1 MCCLRNSINI
11 KTMEWDNYT
20 YLLLMVGTILVPL
33 LLSFEKDVRYFKKW
47 KYLFPAI
54 FLTGVFFIIWDV
66 IFTKNSIWS
75 FNPQFLTGIYIL
87 NLPLEEWLF
96 FIAVPFS
103 CTFIYEVIKV
113 KMPHYEKPQI
123 FSYFTIF
130 VVLVSF
136 LLFVFNLDRRYTSL
150 NFLFLGLYGGYIYL
164 SKWFKPY
171 YSKFY
176 LAWLIGLI
184 PFLVVNGI
192 LTGMPV
198 VEYNPEHNLGIRIFT
213 IPVEDAGYFLLLF
226 LMVVSIYE
234 YLTKK
239 KFY

>member
-1 MCCLRNSINI
+1 MCCLINPI
-11 KTMEWDNYT
+11 YYHTMELNKYT
-20 YLLLMVGTILVPL
+20 YLLLMIGTILVPL
-33 LLSFEKDVRYFKKW
+33 ILSFEKDVRYFKKW

-54 FLTGVFFIIWDV
+54 ALTGVFFIIWDI
-66 IFTKNSIWS
+66 IFEKNGIWS
-75 FNPQFLTGIYIL
+75 FNPQFLTGSYIL
-87 NLPLEEWLF
+87 NLPFEEWLF

-113 KMPHYEKPQI
+113 KMPNFEKPQL

-130 VVLVSF
+130 VILISF
-136 LLFVFNLDRRYTSL
+136 LLFAFNLDKLYTSL
-150 NFLFLGLYGGYIYL
+150 NFLFLGLYSVYIYL

-171 YSKFY
+171 YTKFY
-176 LAWLIGLI
+176 LAWFIGLI

-213 IPVEDAGYFLLLF
+213 IPVEDSGYFLLLF

-234 YLTKK
+234 YLVKK